1 MLNKVTSWFKTYYKD
16 VAVVLITFSVA
27 WVQIYRFL
35 NPPTT
40 LTMLTR
46 MTIDGGSLEYHFV
59 NTNQISPFIKVCAM
73 ASEDQNLPFH
83 SGIDFEAIQKAIHV
97 NKKGKKVFG
106 ASTITQQV
114 AKNVFLFPQ
123 RSYIRKALEL
133 YFTLW
138 IETLWSKDKIL
149 EMYLNVAEM
158 GTLVFGVEAAAQK
171 YYSKPATKLNLRE
184 SASIIAILPNPRNY
198 KIKNPGSYVA
208 SRQSEIQSLFRSL
221 DGNFYLR
228 ELYVKSENSLYDFS
242 KYKKNRNVRE

>member
-1 MLNKVTSWFKTYYKD
+1 MIFQKFFLGIKRYYKD
-16 VAVVLITFSVA
+16 LTVIVITLSVL
-27 WVQIYRFL
+27 WVLLYRL
-35 NPPTT
+35 VNPPVTF
-40 LTMLTR
+40 TMLTR
-46 MTIDGGSLEYHFV
+46 MTIDEGNLQYNYVHS
-59 NTNQISPFIKVCAM
+59 NDISPYIKVCAM

-83 SGIDFEAIQKAIHV
+83 SGMDFEAIQKAILV

-133 YFTLW
+133 YFTFW

-171 YYSKPATKLNLRE
+171 NYNKTARKLNLRE
-184 SASIIAILPNPRNY
+184 SASIIAVLPNPRKY
-198 KIKNPGSYVA
+198 KIKNPGAYVA
-208 SRQSEIQSLFRSL
+208 SRQSEIQDLFRSL
-221 DGNFYLR
+221 DGNYYLR
-228 ELYVKSENSLYDFS
+228 ELYIKSENSLYDFS
-242 KYKKNRNVRE
+242 KYNR